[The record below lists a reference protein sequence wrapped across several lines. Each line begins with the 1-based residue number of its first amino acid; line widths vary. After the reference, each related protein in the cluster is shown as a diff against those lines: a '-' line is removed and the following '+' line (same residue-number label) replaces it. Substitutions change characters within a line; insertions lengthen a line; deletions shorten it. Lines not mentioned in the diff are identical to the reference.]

1 MDSHA
6 SSVEGRNTSNRYD
19 LQPFYRIYPAGMLLT
34 MLLRSVTLALPNSA
48 FLFRSLRLELG
59 VEKAFF

>member
-1 MDSHA
+1 
-6 SSVEGRNTSNRYD
+6 
-19 LQPFYRIYPAGMLLT
+19 MLLT